1 MRICVFPFTFFS
13 LVEISA
19 MINLY
24 YKSTLSFIN
33 SNIFSDNDSDA
44 EKKSKKVSDSKE
56 LEVDDD
62 PDAPLSR
69 PPSPFLSADHYYANL
84 KNRASGGKKTGSK
97 SNRPSSQN
105 SDRMS
110 LSRLKNDSIEIFR
123 LVTLL
128 KYKCF
133 STETCKTLLSTPH
146 SKI

>member
-33 SNIFSDNDSDA
+33 SNIFLDNDSDA

-56 LEVDDD
+56 FEVDDD

-84 KNRASGGKKTGSK
+84 KNRAAAGKKSGSK

-123 LVTLL
+123 LVTLFE
-128 KYKCF
+128 YKCNR
-133 STETCKTLLSTPH
+133 
-146 SKI
+146 IDG

>member
-1 MRICVFPFTFFS
+1 MSFT
-13 LVEISA
+13 
-19 MINLY
+19 
-24 YKSTLSFIN
+24 N

-56 LEVDDD
+56 FEVDDD

-84 KNRASGGKKTGSK
+84 KNRAAAGKKSGSK

-123 LVTLL
+123 LVILL
-128 KYKCF
+128 EYKCF
-133 STETCKTLLSTPH
+133 STETCKT
-146 SKI
+146 